1 MIKWTA
7 PEFEYFKK
15 TEWWHWALM
24 VIAVILGLVA
34 LWQRNF
40 LFLIFIVIA
49 ALVVSLLAREKPRD
63 INFELEK
70 RGLLINKKL
79 YEYRTFDSFALRQA
93 QDELGALQFKNKERW
108 RPYLTIPITTDQ
120 QEPIR
125 SYLLAFL
132 PEVEY
137 NESAIDALSRLL
149 RF

>member
-15 TEWWHWALM
+15 TEWWQWALI
-24 VIAVILGLVA
+24 VIAIILGLIA

-40 LFLIFIVIA
+40 LFLIFIAIA
-49 ALVVSLLAREKPRD
+49 AFIIALLAKEKPRNID
-63 INFELEK
+63 FELEK

-79 YEYRTFDSFALRQA
+79 YEYRTFASFALK
-93 QDELGALQFKNKERW
+93 EETLQFKNKERW
-108 RPYLTIPITTDQ
+108 RPYLTIPIPADQ
-120 QEPIR
+120 EELVR